1 MRVVI
6 MGSQARSM
14 ANFWPTLIRLLH
26 SSGHQVFCFVPQS
39 SDAAD
44 ARAVE
49 RMQAWGARVVPLPL
63 KRRGLNPFYDALTLA
78 CTWRALKT
86 ICPDVFFGYAIKPV
100 IYGSIAARLAG
111 VPGRYAMITGL
122 GYTFE
127 ADSLPK
133 KLLTFAASSLYRFS
147 LRFCRAVFFQN
158 SDDLAHF
165 QALKIIPSP
174 PATEAPAR
182 QQTRPLTGLI
192 RGTGVDI
199 EHFVPAPPISSPPVF
214 LLIGRVIEAKG
225 VREFAAA
232 AAALRRKYPEACFQ
246 ILGPL
251 ENGPGSISPEELK
264 AWQEE
269 GSIQYLGAT
278 DDVRPYIASAGV
290 LVLPSYREGLPVSI
304 MEGMSMGRPA
314 VVADAPGS
322 RDLVQEGV
330 NGFLVPVRD
339 AAALAAGMEKF
350 IVRPELV
357 TVMGESARRLAE
369 TQYDSR
375 LVAADLIERIGLA
388 KTPADD

>member
-1 MRVVI
+1 MNTFICYDRCGTCKKAEKWLKDKGI
-6 MGSQARSM
+6 AYIKRPIKEE
-14 ANFWPTLIRLLH
+14 NPT
-26 SSGHQVFCFVPQS
+26 
-39 SDAAD
+39 
-44 ARAVE
+44 
-49 RMQAWGARVVPLPL
+49 
-63 KRRGLNPFYDALTLA
+63 Y
-78 CTWRALKT
+78 
-86 ICPDVFFGYAIKPV
+86 
-100 IYGSIAARLAG
+100 
-111 VPGRYAMITGL
+111 
-122 GYTFE
+122 
-127 ADSLPK
+127 
-133 KLLTFAASSLYRFS
+133 
-147 LRFCRAVFFQN
+147 
-158 SDDLAHF
+158 
-165 QALKIIPSP
+165 
-174 PATEAPAR
+174 
-182 QQTRPLTGLI
+182 
-192 RGTGVDI
+192 
-199 EHFVPAPPISSPPVF
+199 
-214 LLIGRVIEAKG
+214 
-225 VREFAAA
+225 
-232 AAALRRKYPEACFQ
+232 
-246 ILGPL
+246 
-251 ENGPGSISPEELK
+251 EELK

-322 RDLVQEGV
+322 RDLVQAGV

>member
-14 ANFWPTLIRLLH
+14 ANFWPTLIKLLVG
-26 SSGHQVFCFVPQS
+26 SGHQVFCFVPKTD
-39 SDAAD
+39 DAAD
-44 ARAVE
+44 ARAIE
-49 RMQAWGARVVPLPL
+49 RLRQWGAEVIALPL
-63 KRRGLNPFYDALTLA
+63 DRRGLNPVRDLITLHHIY
-78 CTWRALKT
+78 RALKS
-86 ICPDVFFGYAIKPV
+86 IRPDVFFGYAIKPV

-133 KLLTFAASSLYRFS
+133 KLLTLAASSLYRFS

-158 SDDLAHF
+158 SDDIAHF
-165 QALKIIPSP
+165 RALKIIPGAGGVSD
-174 PATEAPAR
+174 ASAL
-182 QQTRPLTGLI
+182 QVKMI

-199 EHFVPAPPISSPPVF
+199 EHFAAAPPKQSPPTF

-225 VREFAAA
+225 VREFADAA
-232 AAALRRKYPEACFQ
+232 SILRKKYPMASFQ

-251 ENGPGSISPEELK
+251 ESGPGSIPESELREWSD
-264 AWQEE
+264 A
-269 GSIQYLGAT
+269 GSIEYLGAT
-278 DDVRPYIASAGV
+278 DDVRPFIANASV
-290 LVLPSYREGLPVSI
+290 MVLPSYREGLPTSI

-330 NGFLVPVRD
+330 NGYLVPVRNP
-339 AAALAAGMEKF
+339 AALAAGMERF
-350 IVRPELV
+350 IVNPELIV
-357 TVMGESARRLAE
+357 VMGETSRKLAE
-369 TQYDSR
+369 TQYDAR
-375 LVAADLIERIGLA
+375 LVAAALLKLIL
-388 KTPADD
+388 